1 MERKSSKGA
10 PLTRKSRHESLFKID
25 KLRFNFRRRQDGR
38 RCSQSR
44 NLQKKTHRRKTPR
57 RWRIS
62 WYGTY
67 SKEGSLFFL
76 FAVALLILG
85 DGYSQCIFLRVF
97 CFFVVLRRGFLFEC
111 DSRQALKIIIRHFF
125 VSFSSLF
132 SSGVSCDSMFTPQFS
147 SWAEQL
153 PGSGT
158 SFPFKLWKGTP
169 PIITT
174 TTAAIIIRVTNY
186 SQKCVCA
193 SVAALWV
200 WWSGNLD
207 TRNDLTGY
215 AWGDMIESHRPTT
228 SRRRGM
234 EKGSIDG
241 RGPLRKWQSLIA
253 LVWWCVPRGKS
264 YGYEWMSHR
273 RTFYFWVIQKLNFI
287 VG

>member
-25 KLRFNFRRRQDGR
+25 KLRFNFRRLQDGR

-44 NLQKKTHRRKTPR
+44 NLHKKTPPTENASPLTDIVVWNLLQRRFP
-57 RWRIS
+57 
-62 WYGTY
+62 
-67 SKEGSLFFL
+67 LFFL
-76 FAVALLILG
+76 FAIALLILG

-97 CFFVVLRRGFLFEC
+97 LLFCCTRERFFVRVWLTPGFKNNH
-111 DSRQALKIIIRHFF
+111 SSFF

-169 PIITT
+169 PIITST
-174 TTAAIIIRVTNY
+174 RTAIIIRVTNY

-215 AWGDMIESHRPTT
+215 AWGDMKESHRPTN
-228 SRRRGM
+228 SRRRWGRVPSM
-234 EKGSIDG
+234 EGGHWGNDNHW
-241 RGPLRKWQSLIA
+241 L
-253 LVWWCVPRGKS
+253 
-264 YGYEWMSHR
+264 H
-273 RTFYFWVIQKLNFI
+273 
-287 VG
+287 

>member
-1 MERKSSKGA
+1 ME
-10 PLTRKSRHESLFKID
+10 PTP
-25 KLRFNFRRRQDGR
+25 
-38 RCSQSR
+38 
-44 NLQKKTHRRKTPR
+44 KKVP
-57 RWRIS
+57 S
-62 WYGTY
+62 
-67 SKEGSLFFL
+67 FFL